1 MNPRLKQKMF
11 HQIKFCSI
19 KRRKDPVMIELHID
33 RTNIFKKGAEQKFN
47 FEKLFPCHNS
57 H

>member
-1 MNPRLKQKMF
+1 MF

-19 KRRKDPVMIELHID
+19 KKPKDPVMIELHID

-47 FEKLFPCHNS
+47 FENFFDVIPAIRWLVKA
-57 H
+57 